1 MNNYY
6 KFLLKSLRT
15 YKMITLFLILKLF
28 FSRKFNFLKKKNLSE
43 SDEINLNFIKA
54 KKKGRYTQDWFS
66 YNIKYLSRFILRFKL
81 RKKELYILEIG
92 SYEGL
97 SSVFFLTTLIN
108 SKMICVDPYIA
119 SEENK
124 DKDFDLVYENFKLNT
139 SKFKDRL
146 LHHKSTSDDFYKS
159 YKDMKFDLIFIDGN
173 HHHSSVLSDAKNS
186 FEHLKKGGFII
197 FDDFIWSYYKDIN
210 SNPIGAIKRFLHD
223 NFFKLKIVSIS
234 YQLII
239 QKI

>member
-15 YKMITLFLILKLF
+15 YKMITFFLILRLF
-28 FSRKFNFLKKKNLSE
+28 FSRKFNFFKRKNSRE
-43 SDEINLNFIKA
+43 SIEINLNFLKT
-54 KKKGRYTQDWFS
+54 KKKGTYTQDWFS

-81 RKKELYILEIG
+81 RKKELNILELG

-97 SSVFFLTTLIN
+97 SSVFFLTTLTN
-108 SKMICVDPYIA
+108 SKIICVDPYIA

-124 DKDFDLVYENFKLNT
+124 DKDFGLVYENFKLNT
-139 SKFKDRL
+139 SQFKNRL
-146 LHHKSTSDDFYKS
+146 IHHKSTSDNFYKS
-159 YKDMKFDLIFIDGN
+159 CKDVKFDLIFIDGN
-173 HHHSSVLSDAKNS
+173 HHYSNVLNDAKNS
-186 FEHLKKGGFII
+186 FKHLKKGGFII